1 MNKKN
6 AHPFDFDT
14 LVGVHNGTLHNKH
27 SLLDSRD
34 FQVDSEN
41 LYHHLEMKGLDD
53 LLATMRGAWSLV
65 WWDKTD
71 ETLNFLR
78 NNERPMWIMAST
90 DGEVMLWAS
99 ELPMLELMMDHSTIK
114 WDVPRMTKID
124 HHYSF
129 KIEQDR
135 KLQAPVVTY
144 KPSTAPQPYYQGQ
157 QGNFPSGQSGK
168 STSQI
173 SETKTTVVA
182 PPAVISAAAAWPYPS
197 TSEVKPEEKP
207 VTNVVSLGN
216 RRVAPQTAKQVLPS
230 SDSYSGQKGVLLEV
244 LAKKIDKRGSAYY
257 VCFDSSNR
265 KHAIRLF
272 IKRTDT
278 VDLINKEITCTIGRR
293 IVDAGEGVYYKVE
306 HGTVK
311 LNAPPAEEKDDGKY
325 FLDNRGKRLTKKE
338 WTEKY
343 PYCTW
348 CQDVLD
354 PRDKNRFTAENDC
367 ICSQCA
373 NNPIVNESVK
383 FLH

>member
-1 MNKKN
+1 MCGLVGTAGKLTAETDKLLRKLLIIDSIRGEHSTGIAAVDPQGTTRIAKAVGNPWNLFDTKAYDQAIQKLNRVVIGHNRYATQGDVNKKN

-135 KLQAPVVTY
+135 KLQAPVVKY
-144 KPSTAPQPYYQGQ
+144 APSTTPKPYYQGE
-157 QGNFPSGQSGK
+157 QGNFHSGQSGK
-168 STSQI
+168 STSQT
-173 SETKTTVVA
+173 SEAKTTVVA
-182 PPAVISAAAAWPYPS
+182 PPAVISNAAAWPYPQQEKS
-197 TSEVKPEEKP
+197 EEKS

-265 KHAIRLF
+265 KHAI
-272 IKRTDT
+272 
-278 VDLINKEITCTIGRR
+278 
-293 IVDAGEGVYYKVE
+293 
-306 HGTVK
+306 
-311 LNAPPAEEKDDGKY
+311 
-325 FLDNRGKRLTKKE
+325 
-338 WTEKY
+338 
-343 PYCTW
+343 
-348 CQDVLD
+348 
-354 PRDKNRFTAENDC
+354 
-367 ICSQCA
+367 
-373 NNPIVNESVK
+373 
-383 FLH
+383 